1 MTIIQSMKTNK
12 LKWKKLSRER
22 YYAVSP
28 VNNFVFLAI
37 KYPVGWSN
45 QIIFKKHL
53 DKAIKGYGCI
63 DTLNVE
69 DLTINNYG
77 CNQHTLIDCLGHTLG
92 CSKAEFQR
100 YVDNYSTHKK
110 HSFDFYK
117 LKEYI
122 NDNTK
127 NND

>member
-28 VNNFVFLAI
+28 VNNFVFLSV

-53 DKAIKGYGCI
+53 DKAIKEYGCI
-63 DTLNVE
+63 DTLDVE
-69 DLTINNYG
+69 DLQETEFG
-77 CNQHTLIDCLGHTLG
+77 HTLIDCLGHTLG

-110 HSFDFYK
+110 HSFDFFK

-122 NDNTK
+122 NNNTN

>member
-1 MTIIQSMKTNK
+1 MIIIQSMKTNK

-28 VNNFVFLAI
+28 VNNFVFLAF

-69 DLTINNYG
+69 DLQETEFG
-77 CNQHTLIDCLGHTLG
+77 HTLIDCLGHTLG

-110 HSFDFYK
+110 HSFDFFK

-122 NDNTK
+122 NNNTN

>member
-1 MTIIQSMKTNK
+1 MKTNK

-28 VNNFVFLAI
+28 VNNFVFLSV

-53 DKAIKGYGCI
+53 DKAIKEYGCI
-63 DTLNVE
+63 DTLDVE
-69 DLTINNYG
+69 DLQETEFG
-77 CNQHTLIDCLGHTLG
+77 HTLIDCLGHTLG

-110 HSFDFYK
+110 HSFDFFK

-122 NDNTK
+122 NNNTN

>member
-1 MTIIQSMKTNK
+1 MTKTK

-28 VNNFVFLAI
+28 VNNFVFLAF

-77 CNQHTLIDCLGHTLG
+77 CNQHTLIDSLGHTLG

-110 HSFDFYK
+110 HSFDFFK

-122 NDNTK
+122 N
-127 NND
+127 NNKK